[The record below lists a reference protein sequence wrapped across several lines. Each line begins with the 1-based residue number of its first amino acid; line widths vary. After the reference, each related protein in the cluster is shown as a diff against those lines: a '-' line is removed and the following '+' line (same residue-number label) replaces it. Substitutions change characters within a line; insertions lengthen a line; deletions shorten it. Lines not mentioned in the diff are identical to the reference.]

1 MSIRQNKTEKEDKDM
16 SNLEEF
22 VIKNGVLTKYNG
34 PGGKVVI
41 PEGVTSI
48 ESAVFWNQDVSAN
61 TANHILV

>member
-1 MSIRQNKTEKEDKDM
+1 M

-48 ESAVFWNQDVSAN
+48 ESAVFWNQDNITVFPRDAATWS
-61 TANHILV
+61 